1 MTPRNRQEPRM
12 RQEKLAGAALALLLL
27 TTAWTAVAIGSRA
40 RSLCWQRVPGAA
52 SLLPGFK
59 DEHAIDPLDEFDALA
74 LRYGD
79 DGATPATTAPRPY

>member
-1 MTPRNRQEPRM
+1 ML
-12 RQEKLAGAALALLLL
+12 QEKLAGAALALLLL
-27 TTAWTAVAIGSRA
+27 ATAWTAVTISARA

-59 DEHAIDPLDEFDALA
+59 ADHGVDPFDEFDALA

-79 DGATPATTAPRPY
+79 DGTAAPITPPRPY

>member
-1 MTPRNRQEPRM
+1 MTP

-27 TTAWTAVAIGSRA
+27 ATAWTAVTISGRA
-40 RSLCWQRVPGAA
+40 RSLCWHRVPGAA

-59 DEHAIDPLDEFDALA
+59 DEHAVDPFDELDALA

-79 DGATPATTAPRPY
+79 DGTSAATTVPGPY